1 MYVREAGIESLE
13 HGRTRYTSNAG
24 LKELRAEVAK
34 YLERRMGL
42 HYDPLHEVLITVG
55 GSEAIDMCI
64 RTLVQPGDEVIIPE
78 PCFVCYEPITTL
90 SGGVPV
96 HVACRQED
104 EFRLRADAL
113 KAAITPKTKLL
124 IMPFPNNPT
133 GAVMEREDLEAV
145 AEVLRGTNIMVLS
158 DEIYAELNYGLR
170 PHVSIATLP
179 GMAER
184 TIVVNGFSKTYA
196 MTGWRLG
203 YACGPAP
210 IIRIMTKI
218 HQSAI
223 MSAPTTSQYAAITA
237 LKECDGEIDRMRDEY
252 NMRRRLVVRSFNDM
266 GLTCFEPRGAFYA
279 FPCIK
284 STGMTSQEFCTKLLE
299 QKHVAIIPGDAFGAS
314 GEGYCRVSYAYS
326 VEHLTEALKRIRE
339 FLKENDIDYKLYGC
353 EVDGRKAIYC
363 HFENKD
369 ADFFKIASTGTRS
382 LALFYYW
389 YIRMEKASFVFIDE
403 FDAFYHFE
411 LAESVQRHL
420 KKMSGVQIFTTTH
433 NTDLMS
439 NDLLRPDSY
448 FLLENNRIK
457 AISELTEKE
466 LRQAHNLQKMYKAG
480 AFSGR

>member
-1 MYVREAGIESLE
+1 MLKKFSVENFKGFQDKITFEIGSP
-13 HGRTRYTSNAG
+13 SN
-24 LKELRAEVAK
+24 
-34 YLERRMGL
+34 Y
-42 HYDPLHEVLITVG
+42 
-55 GSEAIDMCI
+55 
-64 RTLVQPGDEVIIPE
+64 
-78 PCFVCYEPITTL
+78 
-90 SGGVPV
+90 
-96 HVACRQED
+96 
-104 EFRLRADAL
+104 
-113 KAAITPKTKLL
+113 
-124 IMPFPNNPT
+124 
-133 GAVMEREDLEAV
+133 
-145 AEVLRGTNIMVLS
+145 
-158 DEIYAELNYGLR
+158 
-170 PHVSIATLP
+170 
-179 GMAER
+179 
-184 TIVVNGFSKTYA
+184 
-196 MTGWRLG
+196 
-203 YACGPAP
+203 
-210 IIRIMTKI
+210 
-218 HQSAI
+218 
-223 MSAPTTSQYAAITA
+223 
-237 LKECDGEIDRMRDEY
+237 
-252 NMRRRLVVRSFNDM
+252 SFNSEIIENGCVTKGIIYGINSSGKSNL
-266 GLTCFEPRGAFYA
+266 GL
-279 FPCIK
+279 
-284 STGMTSQEFCTKLLE
+284 
-299 QKHVAIIPGDAFGAS
+299 AIFDIIT
-314 GEGYCRVSYAYS
+314 
-326 VEHLTEALKRIRE
+326 HLTEKQKLLLSYDFYLNMSGRKSFAEFEYTFLLEGSDTLNASIKNESPISRVKYVNNNSILTDNVQNQAFKKFMDFVDRMLLFYSLDSRGYEGFMNGSEGIAEGIVNSGRVQDFQE